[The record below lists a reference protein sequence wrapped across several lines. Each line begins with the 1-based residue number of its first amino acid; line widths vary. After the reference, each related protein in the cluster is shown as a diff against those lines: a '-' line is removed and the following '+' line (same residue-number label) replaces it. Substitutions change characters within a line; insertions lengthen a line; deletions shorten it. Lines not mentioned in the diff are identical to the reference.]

1 LFGPDR
7 QAGDV
12 VTEFETCLERQAAG
26 RAVVLSEAQC
36 AAAAELGRL
45 RDALVAAPAGTGLLR
60 RMLRPRL
67 VRGLYLWGEVGRGK
81 SFMMDA
87 FFACLPI
94 RHKQRAH
101 YHHFMQ
107 EVHGRLAGLKGQA
120 DPLDRIAREIAR
132 HVRLLCLDE
141 FQITDITDAMLM
153 RGLLQ
158 GLFDQGVALVVTSNA
173 EPDALYRNGLQRSQ
187 FLPTIALI
195 KERMS
200 QVHFAGGRDFRLDA
214 LEKAGV
220 YHAPLDEAAERALDG
235 AFRAQAGDDGERD
248 VELAVEQRTIAA
260 RALAD
265 GVAWFEFD
273 ALCRGPRSKADY
285 IALAGRFHTVLLSG
299 VPRFGPLQQAE
310 ARRFLWLVDEFYD
323 RRIRL
328 VLSAAAPLA
337 ELGQPGLLD
346 GEFAR
351 TLSRLTEMQSHA
363 YLVSDSASS

>member
-1 LFGPDR
+1 M
-7 QAGDV
+7 
-12 VTEFETCLERQAAG
+12 TEFDSCLEHQAAG
-26 RAVVLSEAQC
+26 RAAVLSEAQR

-45 RDALVAAPAGTGLLR
+45 RDELVAAQAGGGLLR
-60 RMLRPRL
+60 RLLRPRPM
-67 VRGLYLWGEVGRGK
+67 RGLYLWGDVGRGK

-94 RHKQRAH
+94 QHKQRSH

-141 FQITDITDAMLM
+141 FQVTDITDAMLM

-173 EPDALYRNGLQRSQ
+173 APDDLYRNGLQRGQ

-195 KERMS
+195 KARMA

-220 YHAPLDEAAERALDG
+220 YHAPLDADTERALE
-235 AFRAQAGDDGERD
+235 AVFRAQAGDEGERD
-248 VELAVEQRTIAA
+248 VELEIEQRPVPA
-260 RALAD
+260 RAVAG
-265 GVAWFEFD
+265 GVAWFDFD
-273 ALCRGPRSKADY
+273 PLCRGPRSKADY

-299 VPRFGPLQQAE
+299 VPRFGQQSQAE

-328 VLSAAAPLA
+328 VLSAEVPLA

-363 YLVSDSASS
+363 YLASDNAAN

>member
-1 LFGPDR
+1 M
-7 QAGDV
+7 
-12 VTEFETCLERQAAG
+12 TEFESCLARQAAG
-26 RAVVLSEAQC
+26 RDVILSGAQR
-36 AAAAELGRL
+36 AAAVELGRL
-45 RDALVAAPAGTGLLR
+45 REELAASGPPAGGGLLR
-60 RMLRPRL
+60 RLLRPRP
-67 VRGLYLWGEVGRGK
+67 VRSLYLWGDVGRGK

-94 RHKQRAH
+94 RHKQRSH

-120 DPLDRIAREIAR
+120 DPLDRIAGEIAR
-132 HVRLLCLDE
+132 RVRLLCLDE
-141 FQITDITDAMLM
+141 FQVTDITDAMLM

-158 GLFDQGVALVVTSNA
+158 GLFDRGVALVVTSNA
-173 EPDALYRNGLQRSQ
+173 APDDLYRNGLQRSR

-195 KERMS
+195 KSRMTAI
-200 QVHFAGGRDFRLDA
+200 HFAGGRDFRLDA

-220 YHAPLDEAAERALDG
+220 YHAPLDADAERALAAVFG
-235 AFRAQAGDDGERD
+235 ELAGDEGERD
-248 VELAVEQRTIAA
+248 VALEIERRPLPA
-260 RALAD
+260 RAVAG
-265 GVAWFEFD
+265 GVAWFGFD

-285 IALAGRFHTVLLSG
+285 IALANRFHTVLLSG

-328 VLSAAAPLA
+328 VLSAEAPLA

-351 TLSRLTEMQSHA
+351 TLSRLAEMQSHA
-363 YLVSDSASS
+363 YLVSDKTAS

>member
-1 LFGPDR
+1 M
-7 QAGDV
+7 
-12 VTEFETCLERQAAG
+12 TEFKTCLEHQSAG
-26 RAVVLSEAQC
+26 RTLVLSDAQYT
-36 AAAAELGRL
+36 AAAELGRL
-45 RDALVAAPAGTGLLR
+45 RDELTRMSPAGGVGLLR
-60 RMLRPRL
+60 RLLRPRP

-81 SFMMDA
+81 SYMMDV
-87 FFACLPI
+87 FFACLPSQQ
-94 RHKQRAH
+94 KQRSH

-120 DPLDRIAREIAR
+120 NPLDRVAREIAR

-141 FQITDITDAMLM
+141 FQVTDITDAMLM

-173 EPDALYRNGLQRSQ
+173 EPDALYRNGLQRQQ

-195 KERMS
+195 KERMAL
-200 QVHFAGGRDFRLDA
+200 VHFEGGRDFRLDA

-220 YHAPLDEAAERALDG
+220 YHAPHDQTAEQALESV
-235 AFRAQAGDDGERD
+235 FREQAGGEGERD
-248 VELAVEQRTIAA
+248 AELEIEHRSIAA
-260 RALAD
+260 RALAG
-265 GVAWFEFD
+265 GVAWFAFD
-273 ALCRGPRSKADY
+273 VLCRGPRSQTDY

-299 VPRFGPLQQAE
+299 VPRFGPQSQAE

-328 VLSAAAPLA
+328 VLSAEAPLA
-337 ELGQPGLLD
+337 DLGQPGLLD

-351 TLSRLTEMQSHA
+351 TLSRLAEMQSHA
-363 YLVSDSASS
+363 YLAWDSVAN